1 MGCRN
6 PDEVDIPSSSLAV
19 LEEGQALSLGEE
31 GCPVRLLKAPTAHIG
46 KEVCIGEEKGRW
58 YEHAQYVLPKF
69 IRYRNVYI
77 YLSYKT
83 GLESQQSY
91 VSCAALDSKGK
102 SEMRKR
108 LSPLI
113 VSSQHAT

>member
-46 KEVCIGEEKGRW
+46 KEVCFGEEKG
-58 YEHAQYVLPKF
+58 
-69 IRYRNVYI
+69 
-77 YLSYKT
+77 
-83 GLESQQSY
+83 
-91 VSCAALDSKGK
+91 
-102 SEMRKR
+102 
-108 LSPLI
+108 
-113 VSSQHAT
+113 

>member
-1 MGCRN
+1 M
-6 PDEVDIPSSSLAV
+6 
-19 LEEGQALSLGEE
+19 LEEGLALALGEE
-31 GCPVRLLKAPTAHIG
+31 GCPVRLLETPTAHLG
-46 KEVCIGEEKGRW
+46 KQVCSGEERGRW

-69 IRYRNVYI
+69 IRYRSAYV

-108 LSPLI
+108 PSPLI
-113 VSSQHAT
+113 VSSQHTT